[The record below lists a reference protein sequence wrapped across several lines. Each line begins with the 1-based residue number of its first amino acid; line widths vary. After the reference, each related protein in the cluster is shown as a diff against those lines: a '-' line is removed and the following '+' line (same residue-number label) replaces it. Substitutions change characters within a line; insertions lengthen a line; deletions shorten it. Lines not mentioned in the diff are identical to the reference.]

1 MNCTEKVKFI
11 LDTLDKCFPDPV
23 VSLNYNDPFSFLVAV
38 ILSAQCTDE
47 NVNKVTKELFLY
59 ADSPNDMMLL
69 GEEEIERIIRPC
81 GLYRVKSRAIKNM
94 AEQLLEKHNGIVPS
108 NFSDLEALPGVGHK
122 TASVIMSQCFNI
134 PAFPVDTH
142 ISRLARR
149 WGLSDAK
156 NVIGIERDLKNVFPE
171 NTWRRLHLQM
181 ISYGRKYCPARGH
194 CIEKCMICRKLFAED
209 KN

>member
-11 LDTLDKCFPDPV
+11 LDMLDKCIPNPV
-23 VSLNYNDPFSFLVAV
+23 VSLNYSNPFTFLIAV
-38 ILSAQCTDE
+38 MLSAQCTDDK
-47 NVNKVTKELFLY
+47 VNNVTKELFLY
-59 ADSPNDMMLL
+59 VDSPEDVVLFA
-69 GEEEIERIIRPC
+69 EEKLQRIIRPC
-81 GLYRVKSRAIKNM
+81 GLYRVKSQAIKNM
-94 AEQLLEKHNGIVPS
+94 SLQLLEKHNGIVPS

-122 TASVIMSQCFNI
+122 TASVIMSQCFKI

-156 NVIGIERDLKNVFPE
+156 NVIGIERDLKNIFPE
-171 NTWRRLHLQM
+171 NTWQRLHLQM

-194 CIEKCMICRKLFAED
+194 CIEKCVICRKLIAED